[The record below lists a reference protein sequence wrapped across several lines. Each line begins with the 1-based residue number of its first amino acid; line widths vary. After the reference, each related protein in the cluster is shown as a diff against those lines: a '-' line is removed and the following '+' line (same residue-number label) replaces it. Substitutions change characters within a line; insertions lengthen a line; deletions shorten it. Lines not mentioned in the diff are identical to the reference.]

1 MRWLPGWKCR
11 WAAGHTG
18 HVSAAKR
25 DITQD
30 TPEALVWQSVREIFR
45 PTTGVYQWCV
55 YSQGNGTLQ
64 HLPISVFI
72 RGGGLR
78 TVCTSL
84 FWAYLAAI
92 SNGSLELALEIGKY
106 LDYCGAKRAPL
117 EPFSS
122 FSLVE
127 HATLEEK
134 HHFLRSPTSPTSFLP
149 IWRHPALSCR
159 GSQVQI
165 CVKPCGAS
173 VFSLCLRAEDSF
185 LTMTAG
191 FRKHAY
197 QTNAAA
203 QTHRHSCNSCI
214 ITTTNH

>member
-1 MRWLPGWKCR
+1 MKFFGP
-11 WAAGHTG
+11 
-18 HVSAAKR
+18 
-25 DITQD
+25 
-30 TPEALVWQSVREIFR
+30 
-45 PTTGVYQWCV
+45 
-55 YSQGNGTLQ
+55 LQ
-64 HLPISVFI
+64 
-72 RGGGLR
+72 
-78 TVCTSL
+78 VCTNDVCILRGMGHFNIHQSQSSSEEEACGRFVPVCFEL
-84 FWAYLAAI
+84 TLRPI

-122 FSLVE
+122 VSLVE

-165 CVKPCGAS
+165 CVKPCGAA

-191 FRKHAY
+191 VPKTCISNKRSRTNT
-197 QTNAAA
+197 QTLM
-203 QTHRHSCNSCI
+203 
-214 ITTTNH
+214 